1 VRKARLRGAEKVKG
15 RRGYGSWVNVAAPGQ
30 GTLTWLPAA
39 GATIQRG
46 QQVYRA
52 NETPVPLWYGGL
64 PLYRTLRSGV
74 SGADGKEGEE
84 NLAALGYTG
93 VTVDHDYTSP
103 TPSPGQ
109 RWQHDLGMTESGA
122 AESGAVDPAAVVLAP
137 GPIRVGTVRAALGDP
152 AGGQVLAYT
161 ATTRTVTVALDV
173 AKQSLA
179 KVGASATVTLPD
191 NRTVNGTVSS

>member
-64 PLYRTLRSGV
+64 PLYRTLRSGM
-74 SGADGKEGEE
+74 SGADVKEVEE

-93 VTVDHDYTSP
+93 FTVDNDYTSATASAVP
-103 TPSPGQ
+103 QWPHDPGV
-109 RWQHDLGMTESGA
+109 TESRGA
-122 AESGAVDPAAVVLAP
+122 RSAPAP
-137 GPIRVGTVRAALGDP
+137 P
-152 AGGQVLAYT
+152 
-161 ATTRTVTVALDV
+161 
-173 AKQSLA
+173 
-179 KVGASATVTLPD
+179 
-191 NRTVNGTVSS
+191 